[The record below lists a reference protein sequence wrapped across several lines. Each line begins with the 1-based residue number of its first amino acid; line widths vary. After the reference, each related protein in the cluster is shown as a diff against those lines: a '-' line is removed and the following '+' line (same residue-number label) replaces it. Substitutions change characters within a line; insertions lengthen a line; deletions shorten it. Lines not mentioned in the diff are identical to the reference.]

1 MDHWASECSTMV
13 QLRMP
18 MWPKIRGVYKR
29 NQQLPLRRDPM
40 LYERRVGVL
49 RKMRRHHLLHLE
61 GQACRRRHNPQPRTS
76 RKRMK
81 KGMHPHLRPQVDLPE
96 ARRRTSRQYP
106 RSDSPPLDDHQ
117 SRSIDSHRYR
127 PRRRVLGTK
136 GSRPKVTLVTVSLR
150 NQRC

>member
-1 MDHWASECSTMV
+1 
-13 QLRMP
+13 

-61 GQACRRRHNPQPRTS
+61 DQACHRVDLCLRHSPQY

-81 KGMHPHLRPQVDLPE
+81 NGMYPHLRPQVDLPE
-96 ARRRTSRQYP
+96 VRRRMCRQYP
-106 RSDSPPLDDHQ
+106 RSDSLLLNDRQ
-117 SRSIDSHRYR
+117 YRSTDSHRYR

-136 GSRPKVTLVTVSLR
+136 GSRPKVTLVTVSLK